1 MSRLR
6 LNTIISL
13 TPEPPTSDLLWFSDM
28 AKITVMYSP
37 VNRLCPINDQLQTVL
52 INALNVSRA
61 LIYLISLM
69 VMIMIDDDDLEL
81 MMTDHH

>member
-37 VNRLCPINDQLQTVL
+37 INRVCPINDQLQTVL
-52 INALNVSRA
+52 INALNVSQS
-61 LIYLISLM
+61 I
-69 VMIMIDDDDLEL
+69 
-81 MMTDHH
+81 

>member
-37 VNRLCPINDQLQTVL
+37 VNRLCPINDHLQTVL
-52 INALNVSRA
+52 INALNVSRV
-61 LIYLISLM
+61 LIYLSGLM
-69 VMIMIDDDDLEL
+69 MMIIINDDDELIDDLNR
-81 MMTDHH
+81 

>member
-52 INALNVSRA
+52 INALNVSQV
-61 LIYLISLM
+61 LIYLSGI
-69 VMIMIDDDDLEL
+69 MIMIMIYDDELIDDLNR
-81 MMTDHH
+81 